1 MSDQHSPGDLAAS
14 HRDDLRTLGLLP
26 NSSPEDILRAYLKL
40 RRALRADSVALRAA
54 ANEDERRAMLQR
66 VEEAYLRLCAQAGQP
81 IQPAAFARAAAQG
94 AAARAA
100 RQPGQPAGWVAGQ
113 ARSPAGWPAGQNPG
127 AWVEDDDPAPDVRS
141 RPSPFRARPSLPLP

>member
-1 MSDQHSPGDLAAS
+1 VSDRHSPGDLAAS
-14 HRDDLRTLGLLP
+14 RRDDLRTLGLLP
-26 NSSPEDILRAYLKL
+26 DSSPGDILQAYLKL

-54 ANEDERRAMLQR
+54 ANENERRAMLQR
-66 VEEAYLRLCAQAGQP
+66 VEESYLRLCAQAGQP
-81 IQPAAFARAAAQG
+81 IQPAAFARAAAVG

-100 RQPGQPAGWVAGQ
+100 RQPGQPAGWVAG
-113 ARSPAGWPAGQNPG
+113 STHGPAGWPAGQNPG

>member
-1 MSDQHSPGDLAAS
+1 MSDKHSPGDLAAS

-26 NSSPEDILRAYLKL
+26 NSFPEEILRAYLKL

-54 ANEDERRAMLQR
+54 ADEDERRAMLQR

-100 RQPGQPAGWVAGQ
+100 RQPGQPAGWITG
-113 ARSPAGWPAGQNPG
+113 SPGHPQGWTAGQNPG